1 MTLHVLLASST
12 RAYIVALY
20 HISVVSNTECWS
32 VSLFLTHY
40 PCLTRCSTLWKR
52 HSELLRCAIIPGVLQ
67 FVLVGKGG
75 SRQVTLTLGALWD
88 PQPSDHMH
96 VNLSAR
102 SLPYVDLTDCG
113 DLKKEPRDQR
123 TRKEDPSR

>member
-1 MTLHVLLASST
+1 M
-12 RAYIVALY
+12 I
-20 HISVVSNTECWS
+20 
-32 VSLFLTHY
+32 
-40 PCLTRCSTLWKR
+40 PG
-52 HSELLRCAIIPGVLQ
+52 LLR

-102 SLPYVDLTDCG
+102 QSLPYVDLTDCG
-113 DLKKEPRDQR
+113 DLKKNLGTSTPEKKIHLGRLGHPTQNG
-123 TRKEDPSR
+123 S